1 MTESVYH
8 TGYDIDLDLSRD
20 DLGHPDRPS
29 LWDEIYRPE
38 RFHHGL
44 LRCTGTNPDGTP
56 CREAMYVQVRRGKR
70 VACHVNSA
78 IGPHPSAAGP
88 RRKALRERI
97 AVCAQRA
104 GFEAVLEEGS
114 VRHTDVL
121 VKGRGGSTIGWEVQ
135 FHRISAESVRRR
147 SRHARRRGITPM
159 WTVED
164 PRSEA
169 VDRAPWTRLDR
180 ITDWRLIA
188 GKQLNVRGG
197 VRELRMERCDE
208 RRATP
213 CPDRGYGRCGGWH
226 ACWDLTRGMYLDD
239 LIARTAGGEYVPL
252 YLPAKTP
259 RGGNHMWVTTK
270 DKADFLQDRP
280 EPTPW
285 DGDISDLDF
294 GPDPDPDGDD
304 GRIDAGAWL
313 SATADAGPGGIIV
326 ADRYLPPQDLV
337 ELRNAFLRAER
348 RCAAISDEMPAPL
361 AIARGIAAIDEELR
375 RRGDQARAERARI
388 VEQLHRHPWWDTVD
402 NRVIAERELW
412 KAARDRFADEP
423 R

>member
-8 TGYDIDLDLSRD
+8 TGYDIELDLSRD

-44 LRCTGTNPDGTP
+44 LRCTGANRDGTQ
-56 CREAMYVQVRRGKR
+56 CYEAMYVQVRRGKR

-78 IGPHPSAAGP
+78 IGPHPSGAGP
-88 RRKALRERI
+88 RRKALKERI
-97 AVCAQRA
+97 AVSAQRA
-104 GFEAVLEEGS
+104 GFEAVLEDGS

-135 FHRISAESVRRR
+135 FHRVTAESVRRR

-164 PRSEA
+164 PGSEA

-180 ITDWRLIA
+180 VTDWRLIA

-213 CPDRGYGRCGGWH
+213 CPERGYGRCGGWH

-252 YLPAKTP
+252 FLPTKTR
-259 RGGNHMWVTTK
+259 RGGNYMWVTTR

-285 DGDISDLDF
+285 DGDVSDLDF
-294 GPDPDPDGDD
+294 GPDGDGDD

-313 SATADAGPGGIIV
+313 TATAAAGPGGIVV

-337 ELRNAFLRAER
+337 DLRNAFLRAER
-348 RCAAISDEMPAPL
+348 RCAAISDEAPPPL
-361 AIARGIAAIDEELR
+361 AIARGIAAIGEELR
-375 RRGDQARAERARI
+375 RRSDEARAERGR
-388 VEQLHRHPWWDTVD
+388 VLEQLYRHPWWDSVD

-412 KAARDRFADEP
+412 KVARDQFSG
-423 R
+423 

>member
-1 MTESVYH
+1 VTESVYH
-8 TGYDIDLDLSRD
+8 TGYDIELDLSRD
-20 DLGHPDRPS
+20 DLGHPDRPG

-44 LRCTGTNPDGTP
+44 LLCTGSNPDDTE
-56 CREAMYVQVRRGKR
+56 CAEAMYVQIRRGKR
-70 VACHVNSA
+70 VACHVNAS
-78 IGPHPSAAGP
+78 IGPHPSGAGP
-88 RRKALRERI
+88 RRKALKERI
-97 AVCAQRA
+97 ADSAQRA
-104 GFEAVLEEGS
+104 GFEAVLEAGG

-135 FHRISAESVRRR
+135 FHHISPESVRRR

-159 WTVED
+159 WTVDD
-164 PRSEA
+164 PASEA

-180 ITDWRLIA
+180 ITDWRLFA

-213 CPDRGYGRCGGWH
+213 CPERGYGRCGGWH
-226 ACWDLTRGMYLDD
+226 ACWDLARGMYLDD

-252 YLPAKTP
+252 YLPTKTR

-285 DGDISDLDF
+285 DGDLDLDIADLDF
-294 GPDPDPDGDD
+294 GPEGDES
-304 GRIDAGAWL
+304 RIDAGAWL
-313 SATADAGPGGIIV
+313 TASADAGPGGIVV

-337 ELRNAFLRAER
+337 DLRNAFLRAEQQ
-348 RCAAISDEMPAPL
+348 CAAIAKEAPRPL

-375 RRGDQARAERARI
+375 RRGDRARAERARI

-412 KAARDRFADEP
+412 KVARDQFGG
-423 R
+423 